1 MSESLKEKTV
11 KGVGWSAIDN
21 VAGLAVTFIVGIIL
35 ARLLSPEDYGL
46 LGLIA
51 IFTAICNCFIGSGF
65 GSALI
70 QIVSAKM
77 HNTKPLS
84 IIV

>member
-1 MSESLKEKTV
+1 M
-11 KGVGWSAIDN
+11 
-21 VAGLAVTFIVGIIL
+21 TFIVGIIL

-51 IFTAICNCFIGSGF
+51 IFTAICNSFITSGF

-70 QIVSAKM
+70 QIVSAIM
-77 HNTKPLS
+77 HYTKPLS